1 MFTGIAQKNK
11 AVATVYFDE
20 HLSHNDYY
28 TQGEVEVGRWIG
40 EGAQRLALMEG
51 QAVEREAFMDLCDN
65 LNPLTTTRLTQRLN
79 SNGNRRVF
87 FDFTCSAP
95 KSISIMA
102 VTMGDARIVEAHQLA
117 ARFALKELERFA
129 AARIRTNGSQQD
141 RETGNIV
148 AGEFLHNSS
157 RALDPQLH
165 THFTIFNATFDPA
178 EQRWKALQT
187 DQMFAATHYAT
198 EVYRN
203 DLAARLHALGYE
215 TVRTSGRSRDSFE
228 IKGVSPE
235 VCRRFSKRAE
245 ERDAMVAQMER
256 ELGRKLS
263 NNEIS
268 HAVHQ
273 TRSRK
278 LKGITT
284 AEVRRRQLAQLSRPE
299 IAALQAVRRAADG
312 SPRPFA
318 QRAGEEESLDHA
330 THHVFE
336 RRSVVSKEDLLEA
349 ALVHGR
355 GQIDLQQLKERLET
369 KPEFIRVG
377 REISTREI
385 LEGELALIRTVNEG
399 KDSLFPINRHFIPS
413 HRLGEDQRS
422 AVEFVLQSCDRFTGV
437 RGLAGAGKS
446 TALPEVARGIEE
458 AGCKG
463 VLCCAPTASA
473 AEVLRNEGFDA
484 TTLRRLLVDP
494 KLQDTLDARSVVV
507 LDEAGA
513 VGIEEMRQLFSL
525 ALKRNARVVLCGDT
539 GQHGSVSR
547 GDALRI
553 LEDHSRLSSGRLS
566 TIRRQQK
573 ADYLEAVTLA
583 AGKQPAEAFDRLDAA
598 GEVIEQTTG
607 LYESAAAAYLD
618 AAKGGK
624 GGSTALIVSPTW
636 AEIDAVTDRVRE
648 ALKRQGVIGKQEITC
663 DVLDSLSW
671 TDAQKRSP
679 QQYQPGQVVVF
690 HQKSGPFAR
699 NEAATVLGVQ
709 GDWLRLRRAGG
720 ETVSYCPASE
730 KTTHKAAFD
739 VCQRRPLQVAPG
751 DKLLLQA
758 NRREARLING
768 QIVEVK
774 KVEDAT
780 RAITLTDGRILPP
793 DYRTFCHGY
802 AVTSHASQSKTVDE
816 VVVLASSRSL
826 GAVNREQFYV
836 SISRGRQ
843 RCRIFTDNK
852 PLLRDRIV
860 RSSSR
865 KAALEL
871 AGLEKALLHHG
882 FTPKLTAGKE
892 TLPPSPSLS
901 TTRQVLQT
909 LLPIRPLRAIRHSRL
924 TRFAQVVTTW
934 AAHLKLTRLITRSV
948 SQTTAQAV
956 RSTLQPGVRQQSP
969 TRNQSNR
976 ISI

>member
-148 AGEFLHNSS
+148 AGEFLHDSS

-330 THHVFE
+330 TRHVFE
-336 RRSVVSKEDLLEA
+336 RRSVVSKED
-349 ALVHGR
+349 
-355 GQIDLQQLKERLET
+355 
-369 KPEFIRVG
+369 
-377 REISTREI
+377 
-385 LEGELALIRTVNEG
+385 
-399 KDSLFPINRHFIPS
+399 
-413 HRLGEDQRS
+413 
-422 AVEFVLQSCDRFTGV
+422 
-437 RGLAGAGKS
+437 
-446 TALPEVARGIEE
+446 
-458 AGCKG
+458 
-463 VLCCAPTASA
+463 
-473 AEVLRNEGFDA
+473 
-484 TTLRRLLVDP
+484 
-494 KLQDTLDARSVVV
+494 
-507 LDEAGA
+507 
-513 VGIEEMRQLFSL
+513 
-525 ALKRNARVVLCGDT
+525 
-539 GQHGSVSR
+539 
-547 GDALRI
+547 
-553 LEDHSRLSSGRLS
+553 
-566 TIRRQQK
+566 
-573 ADYLEAVTLA
+573 
-583 AGKQPAEAFDRLDAA
+583 
-598 GEVIEQTTG
+598 
-607 LYESAAAAYLD
+607 
-618 AAKGGK
+618 
-624 GGSTALIVSPTW
+624 
-636 AEIDAVTDRVRE
+636 
-648 ALKRQGVIGKQEITC
+648 
-663 DVLDSLSW
+663 
-671 TDAQKRSP
+671 
-679 QQYQPGQVVVF
+679 
-690 HQKSGPFAR
+690 
-699 NEAATVLGVQ
+699 
-709 GDWLRLRRAGG
+709 
-720 ETVSYCPASE
+720 
-730 KTTHKAAFD
+730 
-739 VCQRRPLQVAPG
+739 
-751 DKLLLQA
+751 
-758 NRREARLING
+758 
-768 QIVEVK
+768 
-774 KVEDAT
+774 
-780 RAITLTDGRILPP
+780 
-793 DYRTFCHGY
+793 
-802 AVTSHASQSKTVDE
+802 
-816 VVVLASSRSL
+816 
-826 GAVNREQFYV
+826 
-836 SISRGRQ
+836 
-843 RCRIFTDNK
+843 
-852 PLLRDRIV
+852 
-860 RSSSR
+860 
-865 KAALEL
+865 
-871 AGLEKALLHHG
+871 
-882 FTPKLTAGKE
+882 
-892 TLPPSPSLS
+892 
-901 TTRQVLQT
+901 
-909 LLPIRPLRAIRHSRL
+909 
-924 TRFAQVVTTW
+924 
-934 AAHLKLTRLITRSV
+934 
-948 SQTTAQAV
+948 
-956 RSTLQPGVRQQSP
+956 
-969 TRNQSNR
+969 
-976 ISI
+976 